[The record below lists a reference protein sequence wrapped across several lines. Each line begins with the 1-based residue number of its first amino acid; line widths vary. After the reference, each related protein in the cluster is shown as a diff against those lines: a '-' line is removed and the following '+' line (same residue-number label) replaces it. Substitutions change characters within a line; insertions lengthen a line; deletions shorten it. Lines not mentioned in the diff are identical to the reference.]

1 MVELICHTV
10 ILSYGNRHFIQGTNP
25 FQTPNEYHKQY
36 IHIHTY
42 IYIMSVVDAH
52 LEIDPE
58 QAIEFTLIDSTT
70 TTTTTSTPQ
79 TVTLTLKHPDV
90 DGLPIAFKVC
100 VLSLS

>member
-1 MVELICHTV
+1 
-10 ILSYGNRHFIQGTNP
+10 
-25 FQTPNEYHKQY
+25 
-36 IHIHTY
+36 
-42 IYIMSVVDAH
+42 MSVVDAH

-70 TTTTTSTPQ
+70 TTTTSPQ

-100 VLSLS
+100 VLS